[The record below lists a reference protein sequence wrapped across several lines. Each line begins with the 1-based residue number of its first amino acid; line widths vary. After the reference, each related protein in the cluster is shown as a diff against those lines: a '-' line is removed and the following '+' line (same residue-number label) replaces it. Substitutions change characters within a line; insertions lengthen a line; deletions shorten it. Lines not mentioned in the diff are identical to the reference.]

1 MDREKYLEEHLNFL
15 YGEEVDDPTSM
26 YAPNIY
32 QTKQETPLIEGLFYL
47 ENFYI

>member
-26 YAPNIY
+26 YI
-32 QTKQETPLIEGLFYL
+32 KQNKILEQDTPLQK
-47 ENFYI
+47 

>member
-26 YAPNIY
+26 YLDGGRASHEIVTQWYDFPDAEI
-32 QTKQETPLIEGLFYL
+32 
-47 ENFYI
+47 

>member
-32 QTKQETPLIEGLFYL
+32 IKQNKILEQDTPLQK
-47 ENFYI
+47 